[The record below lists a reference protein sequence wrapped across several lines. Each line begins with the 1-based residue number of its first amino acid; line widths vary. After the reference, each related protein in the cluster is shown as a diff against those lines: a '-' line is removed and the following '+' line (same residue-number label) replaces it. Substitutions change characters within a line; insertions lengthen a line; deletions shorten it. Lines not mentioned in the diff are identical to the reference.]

1 MVYPKSGSLL
11 RPLGRGRSDGKRWPY
26 TSFALVTFLRPW
38 GTFWLLRMYI
48 LQTKTSLRLAVH
60 EYNISQRGKMI
71 GWLGGFCGHDSATDQ
86 ASDMRDEFATDSC
99 FIDVDM
105 ESKRFPVILY
115 ISSFLSLSSDWLID
129 KNFLETFLSGK
140 KISSHL
146 PIFSANT
153 CHRILFCFIFQ
164 RDGTLKQYGFF
175 RQVFLQHFINF
186 QLRACHLGIC
196 SVCLLQIWQKT
207 KICIF
212 IWCPHRALEQA
223 IFKFW
228 LVSIH

>member
-48 LQTKTSLRLAVH
+48 LQTKTSFRLAVH
-60 EYNISQRGKMI
+60 EYNILQRGKMI
-71 GWLGGFCGHDSATDQ
+71 GWFGGFCGHDSVTDQ
-86 ASDMRDEFATDSC
+86 ASDMRGEFATDSC

-105 ESKRFPVILY
+105 ESKPF
-115 ISSFLSLSSDWLID
+115 SSDSIYFIFLVTSLRLID
-129 KNFLETFLSGK
+129 WQKLSRNFSERQ

-153 CHRILFCFIFQ
+153 CHRNCVLFHFQ
-164 RDGTLKQYGFF
+164 RDGTLK
-175 RQVFLQHFINF
+175 LN
-186 QLRACHLGIC
+186 
-196 SVCLLQIWQKT
+196 K
-207 KICIF
+207 KD
-212 IWCPHRALEQA
+212 
-223 IFKFW
+223 KK
-228 LVSIH
+228 